1 MMRFR
6 GLLAGAV
13 LVFAAAA
20 MWAGCGVK
28 SPPIPPEY
36 AKPERIMNLTVDSEK
51 RGIELT
57 WGRPDRYAGG
67 DTLRDLAKFVVT
79 RSDAG
84 APYQQIKDV
93 PVTDQDRF
101 QKQRVFQYLD
111 RNTVVGHSAAQS
123 GNLRAANAQAA
134 ALTAARLPARRL
146 FIGWC
151 CDKTD
156 LHITARVHGVR
167 GRLSHDELLRVQA

>member
-67 DTLRDLAKFVVT
+67 DTLRDLAKFVVA

-111 RNTVVGHSAAQS
+111 RNTVVGHSYSYRVISETSDGYESDPSNEAT
-123 GNLRAANAQAA
+123 
-134 ALTAARLPARRL
+134 LTRTVPPPPPNPETYVLPTPKPL
-146 FIGWC
+146 P
-151 CDKTD
+151 
-156 LHITARVHGVR
+156 
-167 GRLSHDELLRVQA
+167 

>member
-111 RNTVVGHSAAQS
+111 RNTVVGHSYSYRVISETSDGYESDPSNEAT
-123 GNLRAANAQAA
+123 
-134 ALTAARLPARRL
+134 LTRTVPPPPPNPETYVLPTPKPL
-146 FIGWC
+146 P
-151 CDKTD
+151 
-156 LHITARVHGVR
+156 
-167 GRLSHDELLRVQA
+167 